1 MTSLQVTRFITNE
14 GTLKFEVS
22 ESSLPTESDLKDD
35 QVLIKVLAAPINPSD
50 IGPLFA
56 PSYGGIGRFDGIE
69 TSKDSNGRVT
79 TSLPI
84 PKRTFKGMQ
93 GSKMIGRK
101 NKVGNEGAGRVIA
114 AGKGAKAQALKGKLV
129 ACMGMG
135 GSYSQHAVVNVEQ
148 CMAHHDTTTP
158 EEAAS
163 SFVNPLTAL
172 GMVKTMKAEGHT
184 GIVHTAAAS
193 QLGQMLV
200 KICLADNVPLVNIV
214 RRPAQVTLL
223 KSIGARWV
231 VNSTSPTYEKDLVQ
245 ALVES
250 GATIAFD
257 ATGGGTLAMEI
268 IKSME
273 AAANLKGGAKSN
285 YGSTVQKKLYFYG
298 GLNAGEPMLLRPFVM
313 GGFSWTISGF
323 LLGSG
328 TAAITDA
335 DKQRVAD
342 EIKTTFATSYGSKL
356 SLEDM
361 LNPNAMKEYQAQK
374 SNSKALVVPHMT
386 SGSRM

>member
-1 MTSLQVTRFITNE
+1 M
-14 GTLKFEVS
+14 
-22 ESSLPTESDLKDD
+22 
-35 QVLIKVLAAPINPSD
+35 
-50 IGPLFA
+50 
-56 PSYGGIGRFDGIE
+56 
-69 TSKDSNGRVT
+69 
-79 TSLPI
+79 
-84 PKRTFKGMQ
+84 
-93 GSKMIGRK
+93 
-101 NKVGNEGAGRVIA
+101 
-114 AGKGAKAQALKGKLV
+114 
-129 ACMGMG
+129 
-135 GSYSQHAVVNVEQ
+135 
-148 CMAHHDTTTP
+148 
-158 EEAAS
+158 
-163 SFVNPLTAL
+163 
-172 GMVKTMKAEGHT
+172 
-184 GIVHTAAAS
+184 
-193 QLGQMLV
+193 
-200 KICLADNVPLVNIV
+200 
-214 RRPAQVTLL
+214 L